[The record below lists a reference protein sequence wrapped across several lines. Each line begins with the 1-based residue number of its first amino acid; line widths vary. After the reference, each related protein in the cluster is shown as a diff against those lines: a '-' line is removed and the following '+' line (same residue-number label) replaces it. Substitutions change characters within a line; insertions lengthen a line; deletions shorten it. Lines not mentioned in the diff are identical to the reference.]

1 RRLLSKPS
9 PKGLD
14 QPDINARL
22 WCTWVSSK
30 HFLIAEEKRMG
41 ERIGNLNRGL
51 LKSCFGIF
59 MVMVFGLAI
68 GLISGVQTFASMK
81 AVSPALVAPVPLP
94 KGAGPC
100 GDKSKRYAD
109 CGNGT
114 VTDTATGLIWL
125 KKVDCFSTSNWD
137 EAKKAAGSLK
147 NGDC

>member
-1 RRLLSKPS
+1 M
-9 PKGLD
+9 LD
-14 QPDINARL
+14 MGVVEA
-22 WCTWVSSK
+22 
-30 HFLIAEEKRMG
+30 FLITAQEKRMG

-59 MVMVFGLAI
+59 IAILLGLAI
-68 GLISGVQTFASMK
+68 SFITSARPTFATIRAASP
-81 AVSPALVAPVPLP
+81 ASPALAPSP
-94 KGAGPC
+94 KGAGAC

-137 EAKKAAGSLK
+137 DAKKATA
-147 NGDC
+147 